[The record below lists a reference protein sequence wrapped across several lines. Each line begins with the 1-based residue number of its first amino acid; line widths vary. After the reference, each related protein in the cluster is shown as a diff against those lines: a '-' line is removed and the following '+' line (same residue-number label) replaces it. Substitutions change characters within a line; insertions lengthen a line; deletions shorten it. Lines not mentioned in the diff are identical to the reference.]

1 MIGVLDFKSLIQ
13 VFLEWLIPFVCC
25 SVTPFFFKLFSGLN
39 NSLTPLNSE
48 DCCVDTAKKAL
59 HVGKYHLPSFCGP
72 KVFKWIEA
80 EIKWFQLNKQALLTQ
95 CRIPIYCLSY
105 LDRE

>member
-1 MIGVLDFKSLIQ
+1 M
-13 VFLEWLIPFVCC
+13 
-25 SVTPFFFKLFSGLN
+25 
-39 NSLTPLNSE
+39 
-48 DCCVDTAKKAL
+48 DTAKKAL

-72 KVFKWIEA
+72 KVFKWTEA